1 MYTVITQFDRPNKNI
16 PYYIDTNLEL
26 KNEFI
31 NFIEDNNKL
40 IIEVTT
46 VESSNLSRMTTVVY
60 PDADAFDKFIL
71 EFNRHFPTFFMDRD
85 AYCEENN
92 IKITR
97 SVAQRVILDF

>member
-31 NFIEDNNKL
+31 NFIEVNNKL
-40 IIEVTT
+40 LIEVTT
-46 VESSNLSRMTTVVY
+46 VESSNLSQITSVVY
-60 PDADAFDKFIL
+60 PDADAFDKFML

-97 SVAQRVILDF
+97 SVSHRVILDF